1 MTERTTPT
9 DARGD
14 TAPGIHDRQ
23 VIGGPPSPATAR
35 GLVRWVL
42 GAQRW
47 RIAAGASA
55 GIIWMGATAALPIA
69 LGAAV
74 DNAVEPAQNASTS
87 TVLSW
92 AALLVAVAAAIAVAG
107 AVRHRLA
114 VSLFAGTRWR
124 LERHVTSRVLDHR
137 GGDLPDAGTLLAA
150 SQNDARAVGGI
161 ADLMCRGSGAVV
173 SLIGVGAVMLTTSP
187 LLGVVVLVGLPLS
200 MLSLVPIWRPY
211 TRRAAAVQATMAD
224 ASATSADLIGGL
236 RTVRGLSMDS
246 SARRW
251 FARSVRDV
259 EEAGVAAA
267 RIGAVWQVISLT
279 VPGLFLALVLLIGG
293 NLTIDGS
300 INAGDLVTFSG
311 LTAFLAIPLQT
322 LAEVGD
328 VWARGLAGARRIA
341 DVLNA
346 PMAVEPIPTDPSI
359 EAPATPMRIE
369 LHGAPASPIDGID
382 LIAEGTLL
390 GIRNEN
396 DDVTETLL
404 DVLGRRVPA
413 DGHRFE
419 LNGVAAGAQHPADV
433 RRAVLVED
441 ARRPWLLAG
450 SLLDNTTINAA
461 LGAHPDR
468 THVARLALHTA
479 GLDEY
484 LDRMDHDVGEGGQR
498 LSGGQRQRA
507 ALARAVAAAPPVLVL
522 VEPTNALDSA
532 TEMVVTER
540 LAAARNGLTT
550 IVITASPIV
559 LAACDVVIVPQ
570 HRLGVTR

>member
-1 MTERTTPT
+1 MTPRTRRT
-9 DARGD
+9 DEAD
-14 TAPGIHDRQ
+14 Q
-23 VIGGPPSPATAR
+23 PPSPATAR

-47 RIAAGASA
+47 RIAAGATA
-55 GIIWMGATAALPIA
+55 GIVWMGATATLPIA

-74 DNAVEPAQNASTS
+74 NNAVEPDQNASTS
-87 TVLSW
+87 TVAWW
-92 AALLVAVAAAIAVAG
+92 AALLVAIAAVIAIAG
-107 AVRHRLA
+107 AIRHHLA
-114 VSLFAGTRWR
+114 VSLFAGTRWK
-124 LERHVTSRVLDHR
+124 LERQVTRRVLDHR

-236 RTVRGLSMDS
+236 RTVRGLSMEP

-259 EEAGVAAA
+259 EIAGVAAA
-267 RIGAVWQVISLT
+267 RIGAVWQVISLA

-300 INAGDLVTFSG
+300 IDAGDLVTFSG
-311 LTAFLAIPLQT
+311 LASFLAIPLQT

-341 DVLNA
+341 DVLNTPVAVATA
-346 PMAVEPIPTDPSI
+346 PTGRRSDPAGTTGTSD
-359 EAPATPMRIE
+359 TPMRIE
-369 LHGAPASPIDGID
+369 LHGASSSVIDGLD
-382 LIAEGTLL
+382 LVAEGALH
-390 GIRNEN
+390 GIRSTHDEM
-396 DDVTETLL
+396 TEALL
-404 DVLGRRVPA
+404 DVLGRRFA
-413 DGHRFE
+413 TDGHQFLLDGIE
-419 LNGVAAGAQHPADV
+419 VGEEHPADT
-433 RRAVLVED
+433 RRDALVED

-450 SLLDNTTINAA
+450 SLLDNTTLSAS
-461 LGAHPDR
+461 LSEHPER
-468 THVARLALHTA
+468 ARVARQALHTA
-479 GLDEY
+479 GLDEF

-507 ALARAVAAAPPVLVL
+507 ALARAVAASPPVLVL

-532 TEMVVTER
+532 TEMVVAER
-540 LAAARNGLTT
+540 LATARRGQTT

-559 LAACDVVIVPQ
+559 LAACDVVTDLGQPS
-570 HRLGVTR
+570 GVTR